1 MFWRTGAQLV
11 ALNWQRFDLGM
22 QQNEALFRGSG
33 GMVLKPEYVHKG
45 DAPELRLSIRVVSSP
60 AVCSVTVLYLEL
72 SSLSVTCLY
81 LFAHPSL
88 CIFLL
93 HGICSLYDRILITDN
108 RRLRDALPRR
118 LQRHL

>member
-45 DAPELRLSIRVVSSP
+45 DAPELSLSIRVVSSP
-60 AVCSVTVLYLEL
+60 AVCSVTVLYL
-72 SSLSVTCLY
+72 SYRPC
-81 LFAHPSL
+81 PSPAS
-88 CIFLL
+88 
-93 HGICSLYDRILITDN
+93 ICSPTPPSVFSFCMVSVVSTI
-108 RRLRDALPRR
+108 AF
-118 LQRHL
+118 